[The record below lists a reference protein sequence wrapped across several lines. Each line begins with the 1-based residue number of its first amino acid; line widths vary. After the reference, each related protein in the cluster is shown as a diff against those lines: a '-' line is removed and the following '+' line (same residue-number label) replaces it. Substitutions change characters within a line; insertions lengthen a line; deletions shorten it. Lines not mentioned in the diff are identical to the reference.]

1 MIPTTLYRDHEFFV
15 ASTLLIVFVVFS
27 TGKGSQIISV
37 SITHLIVS
45 FAVQIVIY
53 KIEITASLAII
64 KIVYVIGVFIIN
76 SVLSMLLHYIS

>member
-1 MIPTTLYRDHEFFV
+1 MIFV
-15 ASTLLIVFVVFS
+15 MMIAVFY
-27 TGKGSQIISV
+27 TGKGIQIISV
-37 SITHLIVS
+37 SIMHLIVS